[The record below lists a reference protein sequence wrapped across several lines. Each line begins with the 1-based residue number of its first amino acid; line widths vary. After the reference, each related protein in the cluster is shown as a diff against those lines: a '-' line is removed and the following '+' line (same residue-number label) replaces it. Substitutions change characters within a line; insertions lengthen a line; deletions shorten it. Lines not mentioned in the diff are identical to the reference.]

1 MLNYTCL
8 AHAQLRFGES
18 AFVCVCVLA
27 AVTKA
32 CLCVCQEKQMMVYVE
47 RRVAD
52 DATLSKDEAFG
63 SIRNQ
68 LCTFRE
74 GETPACP
81 TTCHSS
87 NAMMKNV
94 PFQFQ
99 LYGTHSEDN
108 MSVCKQ
114 YFNVVVFHGTVE

>member
-1 MLNYTCL
+1 MFSFIFEK
-8 AHAQLRFGES
+8 QLFEMCVFGLLS
-18 AFVCVCVLA
+18 LKRAFVY
-27 AVTKA
+27 
-32 CLCVCQEKQMMVYVE
+32 QEKQMMVYVE

-81 TTCHSS
+81 TATYYLC
-87 NAMMKNV
+87 
-94 PFQFQ
+94 
-99 LYGTHSEDN
+99 L
-108 MSVCKQ
+108 KQ
-114 YFNVVVFHGTVE
+114 Y